1 MLCFLFV
8 MSAAVHAIIATMIY
22 PYLTD
27 AEAEEKIKEF
37 GYNEIPDAPSQRL
50 KKIMK
55 MVVSP
60 MNLMLLLAA
69 ALSFATKKD
78 FDAFFI
84 LSLFL
89 LNIFISFWHEQ
100 KADATIQKLRKSLA
114 IIVEVLRSDVWK
126 SINSRDLV
134 PGDVVRLKMGA
145 IIPADGKIIES
156 SDVSCNESALTG
168 ESLPVEKKIGD
179 MCYSGAYLV
188 SGICIVVIS
197 ATGGRTR
204 TGKTIIQVEDEPKRS
219 QLDNDVMQ
227 VTRLLMLLSA
237 FAITVISGVLLYKHQ
252 PMLEVLTV
260 DLSLVIAGIPISL
273 PTVMSLIV
281 SIGVMRLAEK
291 KIIVRRLSSLQN
303 LSGVSLLLSDKTGTL
318 TKNRVEIASVK
329 VYDPWTET
337 DAVNLAIAAEGW
349 GSGPIQQSVQA
360 YQMSKGIL
368 DQEIGVET
376 FIPYNSDTK
385 HSETVITWKGKTR
398 TVIFGAPQ
406 SVALLSKLTSE
417 ELFAFRESIDAYAAD
432 GYRTMS
438 VAVSLDGTKAAGMS
452 LVATFLLSDTA
463 YEDAPG
469 VIAFMEKCG
478 ISTKMVTGDNHAIG
492 SRVAKELA
500 IDGSVVVR
508 SDLAEKPIESM
519 TQDGFNSVAV
529 FAEMFPS
536 DKYHIVEYGKLQ
548 HVVAVTGDGVNDIPP
563 VRASDVGI
571 ATSNAVD
578 SLKESADIVL
588 LNEGV
593 ASIKDAIIE
602 ARKIFARLNGYI
614 TYRISESF
622 RLIFGILLAT
632 ILFGAQPITA
642 IQLIILSLL
651 NDIPIISLAFNRVD
665 IPWLLPK
672 NNTKRRSLLGSSL
685 GFIGVL
691 NSIIF
696 IFLARNILHL
706 DWPVI
711 STLFFLKLTVS
722 GHLLILVAHTKRVWY
737 EYLPSKVVLISLF
750 TTQVIATFFAL
761 SGFLMAAANWR
772 LVGVVW
778 IWALI
783 WMQVS
788 ELVKHLSPGRLESN
802 DELIGEHAADE
813 Y

>member
-1 MLCFLFV
+1 MN
-8 MSAAVHAIIATMIY
+8 Y

-27 AEAEEKIKEF
+27 AEVEAKTKEF
-37 GYNEIPDAPSQRL
+37 GMNEIPEAPSQRL
-50 KKIMK
+50 KKIFK
-55 MVVSP
+55 MVISP
-60 MNLMLLLAA
+60 MNLMLLMAA
-69 ALSFATKKD
+69 ALSFATKKE
-78 FDAFFI
+78 FDGFFI
-84 LSLFL
+84 ISLFL

-100 KADATIQKLRKSLA
+100 KADDTIQKLRKSLA
-114 IIVEVLRSDVWK
+114 ITVEVLRSNVWK
-126 SINSRDLV
+126 LVNARELV

-168 ESLPVEKKIGD
+168 ESLPVEKKLDD
-179 MCYSGAYLV
+179 MVYSGSYLV
-188 SGICIVVIS
+188 SGICIIVIT

-204 TGKTIIQVEDEPKRS
+204 TGKTIIQVEDEHKRS
-219 QLDNDVMQ
+219 QLDEDVMQ
-227 VTRLLMLLSA
+227 VTRLLMVLSA
-237 FAITVISGVLLYKHQ
+237 FAIVVISGILLFQHQ

-260 DLSLVIAGIPISL
+260 DLSLLIAGIPISL

-303 LSGVSLLLSDKTGTL
+303 LSAVSLLLSDKTGTL

-329 VYDPWTET
+329 VYDSWTES

-360 YQMSKGIL
+360 YQMSKGL
-368 DQEIGVET
+368 PEEEIKVQT
-376 FIPYNSDTK
+376 FTPYNSDTK
-385 HSETVITWKGKTR
+385 HSETVITWKGETR
-398 TVIFGAPQ
+398 VVVFGAPQ
-406 SVALLSKLTSE
+406 AVAKLCAFTPAQME
-417 ELFAFRESIDAYAAD
+417 EFSQSIDKFAED

-438 VAVSLDGTKAAGMS
+438 VAVTRDGNKAEAM
-452 LVATFLLSDTA
+452 LIVATFLLSDSA
-463 YEDAPG
+463 YDDAAD
-469 VIAFMEKCG
+469 VIAFMKKCG

-492 SRVAKELA
+492 ARVARELSV
-500 IDGSVVVR
+500 DGKVITR
-508 SDLAEKPIESM
+508 NELIEHPIESM
-519 TQDGFNSVAV
+519 SPEDFKDVAV

-536 DKYHIVEYGKLQ
+536 DKYHIVEYGKKD
-548 HVVAVTGDGVNDIPP
+548 HIVAVTGDGVNDIPP
-563 VRASDVGI
+563 VRASDVGV

-588 LNEGV
+588 LDEGV
-593 ASIKDAIIE
+593 ASIKDAIVE

-632 ILFGAQPITA
+632 ILFGSQPISA

-696 IFLARNILHL
+696 IYLARYILHL

-711 STLFFLKLTVS
+711 YTLFFLKLTVS

-737 EYLPSKVVLISLF
+737 EYLPSKVVLIALF
-750 TTQVIATFFAL
+750 TTQVIATLFAL
-761 SGFLMAAANWR
+761 SGFLMAPASWR
-772 LVGVVW
+772 LVGIVW

-788 ELVKHLSPGRLESN
+788 ELVKHIGKDRIESN
-802 DELIGEHAADE
+802 DELMGDAV
-813 Y
+813 